1 MPSRVT
7 VFVTPEK
14 KTGPLTR
21 LEERGVTATEKRL
34 TRAEDVQEKRLTRAE
49 DVQEKRL
56 TRAEAVQEYEQ
67 SFIFD
72 QEKFTFRELSVFLMT
87 MQAWGAATISCKG
100 TWQKIGASLE
110 LASLLCGMDVCH
122 ILYEKKW
129 RVTNSSSPYLK
140 LPNLKRRY
148 EAVYRN
154 RHSVYRMFGAQL
166 NIEEN
171 KKKVVSYKIFR
182 THLVAARKVAT
193 RLSAH
198 CSNGDELDFRSLHQ
212 LLGPPKTLPQLESRV
227 RKITGDYDFVLYL
240 EPDKKRRVA
249 ETSQLDSSWKTV
261 RETSGLAEAIATQ
274 TVTKMAPGVQTV
286 TKMAPG
292 VHSSA
297 VAKAVTTFPQAVT
310 TGTTVAEVTQEVAHE
325 AEVAEV
331 PQEVAH
337 EAEVAEVAPEAEVAH
352 KAEVAEVPQEVAE
365 VPQEV
370 APEAAAKDVASN
382 DADEA
387 SYDADEAS
395 YLHDA
400 DEASYWHG
408 ADEASYHAEVLT
420 QEVAEVAEVLT
431 QEVSEVPE
439 EASVPEGASDD
450 VGINSISE
458 AEMEPGVQNEDSK
471 SVSQEVATQ
480 EEEMDEEGLEVS
492 FETATEG
499 MRSDFESESSDMDY
513 EEDIDIDFHN
523 EGFQNMGE
531 SITAAPWK
539 LNKRLATTTLGGVPK
554 VPKAATRPE
563 STETRRSTRLQHSTQ
578 PFAKQVTV
586 AHQPPMWPV
595 WKSESPWPVWKSA
608 DSARKPLSDKPLEYQ
623 RMIGEAQARCRSQ
636 YWSFCDLNHHL
647 RKLGL
652 VSDRRAW
659 MDWANNIAIQAGEKD
674 DYQLKLFRQLCIVA
688 MSARTK

>member
-1 MPSRVT
+1 
-7 VFVTPEK
+7 
-14 KTGPLTR
+14 
-21 LEERGVTATEKRL
+21 
-34 TRAEDVQEKRLTRAE
+34 
-49 DVQEKRL
+49 
-56 TRAEAVQEYEQ
+56 
-67 SFIFD
+67 
-72 QEKFTFRELSVFLMT
+72 
-87 MQAWGAATISCKG
+87 
-100 TWQKIGASLE
+100 
-110 LASLLCGMDVCH
+110 
-122 ILYEKKW
+122 
-129 RVTNSSSPYLK
+129 
-140 LPNLKRRY
+140 
-148 EAVYRN
+148 
-154 RHSVYRMFGAQL
+154 
-166 NIEEN
+166 
-171 KKKVVSYKIFR
+171 
-182 THLVAARKVAT
+182 
-193 RLSAH
+193 
-198 CSNGDELDFRSLHQ
+198 
-212 LLGPPKTLPQLESRV
+212 
-227 RKITGDYDFVLYL
+227 
-240 EPDKKRRVA
+240 
-249 ETSQLDSSWKTV
+249 
-261 RETSGLAEAIATQ
+261 
-274 TVTKMAPGVQTV
+274 
-286 TKMAPG
+286 
-292 VHSSA
+292 
-297 VAKAVTTFPQAVT
+297 
-310 TGTTVAEVTQEVAHE
+310 
-325 AEVAEV
+325 
-331 PQEVAH
+331 
-337 EAEVAEVAPEAEVAH
+337 
-352 KAEVAEVPQEVAE
+352 
-365 VPQEV
+365 
-370 APEAAAKDVASN
+370 
-382 DADEA
+382 
-387 SYDADEAS
+387 
-395 YLHDA
+395 
-400 DEASYWHG
+400 
-408 ADEASYHAEVLT
+408 
-420 QEVAEVAEVLT
+420 
-431 QEVSEVPE
+431 VSEVPE
-439 EASVPEGASDD
+439 EASVPAGASDD

-480 EEEMDEEGLEVS
+480 EEEMDEEGSEVS

>member
-1 MPSRVT
+1 
-7 VFVTPEK
+7 
-14 KTGPLTR
+14 
-21 LEERGVTATEKRL
+21 
-34 TRAEDVQEKRLTRAE
+34 
-49 DVQEKRL
+49 
-56 TRAEAVQEYEQ
+56 
-67 SFIFD
+67 
-72 QEKFTFRELSVFLMT
+72 
-87 MQAWGAATISCKG
+87 
-100 TWQKIGASLE
+100 
-110 LASLLCGMDVCH
+110 
-122 ILYEKKW
+122 
-129 RVTNSSSPYLK
+129 
-140 LPNLKRRY
+140 
-148 EAVYRN
+148 
-154 RHSVYRMFGAQL
+154 MFGAQL

-240 EPDKKRRVA
+240 EPDKKRRVV

-297 VAKAVTTFPQAVT
+297 VAKAVTT
-310 TGTTVAEVTQEVAHE
+310 TVAEVTQEVAHE

-331 PQEVAH
+331 TQEFTQEVAH
-337 EAEVAEVAPEAEVAH
+337 EAEVAEVPHEVAHEAEVAKVAPEAEVVLE
-352 KAEVAEVPQEVAE
+352 AEVAEVPQEVAE

-370 APEAAAKDVASN
+370 APKAAAKDVASN
-382 DADEA
+382 DADVASNDADEA
-387 SYDADEAS
+387 SYLHDADADEAS

-420 QEVAEVAEVLT
+420 QEVAEVPEVLT

-439 EASVPEGASDD
+439 EASVPAGASDD

-480 EEEMDEEGLEVS
+480 EEEMDEEGSEVS